1 LKVKLI
7 YFGHVVCN
15 GGLEKGLCLEG
26 FMFGMGNVRIGRG
39 PPRRWMDEVVETT
52 VCDFNS

>member
-1 LKVKLI
+1 
-7 YFGHVVCN
+7 
-15 GGLEKGLCLEG
+15 
-26 FMFGMGNVRIGRG
+26 MFGMGNVRIGRG